1 MSAAVVAGFAEE
13 APRFDVATDGSSP
26 LVHAADEG
34 VAVVWGEVDRAT
46 LPANAPSA
54 AEALLRAC
62 LRSEHTLLRHLRG
75 SFAAAV
81 WDPSHRKLVAIRD
94 PMGAHPL
101 FYRRT
106 ADGVVISPSAD
117 EAAGPRP
124 AFDPVALA
132 AYIVGASLD
141 VERTLHANVRRVPQG
156 HVLELEP
163 GCARLSRYWS
173 PEPPRTNIDDG
184 ESLDRFA
191 SALRGAV
198 GRALPSGSCGVYLS
212 GGLDSAAIATA
223 LSDVAGRA
231 GIPRPPAVMA
241 LYRGTE
247 YDEEV
252 VQRAV
257 AAALGLP
264 VVARTP
270 RELLG
275 HDGYLSSALELA
287 GTTPGAPPQLV
298 EGMYDRLARVAQEHG
313 CTTILS
319 GIGGDDWLLP
329 PPAMAADALR
339 RANFAAVAQLARAWI
354 GYWPGFGSRD
364 LVGDLLWPYGLRP
377 LLAAPADRL
386 VERIAPR
393 WIAARRTRRT
403 AASLPDLLA
412 PDTGLRQDLVE
423 TIVGSRV
430 QPALRELAGLSRQ
443 RLLDHATPS
452 LMLEQIFAA
461 SERTGVRVQAP
472 LLDPDVVSVINSL
485 PPARLVAHGRAK
497 ALAAELAATKVAA
510 YRDRWPATVYGDSL
524 WRGALEAEGATVWAS
539 LDGVPTLTSLGVVD
553 AEALKGRVT
562 APVETITS
570 ADAARIIRAL
580 ILEGWLRTRIL
591 EI

>member
-1 MSAAVVAGFAEE
+1 
-13 APRFDVATDGSSP
+13 
-26 LVHAADEG
+26 
-34 VAVVWGEVDRAT
+34 
-46 LPANAPSA
+46 
-54 AEALLRAC
+54 
-62 LRSEHTLLRHLRG
+62 
-75 SFAAAV
+75 
-81 WDPSHRKLVAIRD
+81 
-94 PMGAHPL
+94 
-101 FYRRT
+101 
-106 ADGVVISPSAD
+106 
-117 EAAGPRP
+117 
-124 AFDPVALA
+124 
-132 AYIVGASLD
+132 
-141 VERTLHANVRRVPQG
+141 
-156 HVLELEP
+156 
-163 GCARLSRYWS
+163 
-173 PEPPRTNIDDG
+173 
-184 ESLDRFA
+184 
-191 SALRGAV
+191 
-198 GRALPSGSCGVYLS
+198 
-212 GGLDSAAIATA
+212 
-223 LSDVAGRA
+223 
-231 GIPRPPAVMA
+231 
-241 LYRGTE
+241 
-247 YDEEV
+247 
-252 VQRAV
+252 
-257 AAALGLP
+257 
-264 VVARTP
+264 
-270 RELLG
+270 
-275 HDGYLSSALELA
+275 
-287 GTTPGAPPQLV
+287 
-298 EGMYDRLARVAQEHG
+298 
-313 CTTILS
+313 
-319 GIGGDDWLLP
+319 
-329 PPAMAADALR
+329 
-339 RANFAAVAQLARAWI
+339 
-354 GYWPGFGSRD
+354 
-364 LVGDLLWPYGLRP
+364 LRP

-403 AASLPDLLA
+403 AASLPDWLA